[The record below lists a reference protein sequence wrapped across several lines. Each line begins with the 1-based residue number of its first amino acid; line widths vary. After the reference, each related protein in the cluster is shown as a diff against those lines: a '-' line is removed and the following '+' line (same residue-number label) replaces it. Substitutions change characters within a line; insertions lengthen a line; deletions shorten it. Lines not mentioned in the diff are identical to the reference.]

1 MMGTQIRNYAKL
13 MAANNG
19 VTGSN
24 FVLTSILPHGREINL
39 MVDCGIF
46 KEKKDEK
53 YNDSLIFNPRKIDYA
68 FITHVHDDHI
78 GKLPL
83 LMKQGYRGEVYCSSD
98 SKILAP
104 LVLADSQ
111 KIQAI
116 NARRQ
121 RRPAPYE
128 LSHVYEAR
136 RRLVSSRYNKWRILD
151 QNVRYMLLGNGHL
164 QGAAMMLINLRDH
177 NGEEVYFLFTGDL
190 AEDNLFFDVPR
201 IPPKILGLPLN
212 IITEATY
219 GDVNSY
225 EEQEP
230 NFWSEM
236 EKLSRTCTTIVIP
249 TFSLGRE
256 QEMLYNIKCMQK
268 CRVLSKKIEIDV
280 DGRLGIN
287 YTKLFLS
294 GVLNISS
301 HMRDFLPENC
311 NFIESQEERERIMR
325 SSKPKIIITTSGM
338 ATHGPAQFWIPHY
351 VSDKSAAIFF
361 TGYCASGTYGR
372 KLLEAE
378 QGEYFFADNGRLL
391 GQKMATVLQTSE
403 FSKHIRADEE
413 IEFLSKFKNIKS
425 ITYSHGEPE
434 VKDMMAER
442 TFRELGIRKVGVINR
457 KVGFCIGKYG
467 ITKTFETRQ

>member
-1 MMGTQIRNYAKL
+1 MMGTKSRNYAKL

-24 FVLTSILPHGREINL
+24 FVLSSIMSNGRETNL
-39 MVDCGIF
+39 IVDCGIF
-46 KEKKDEK
+46 KDRKDEK
-53 YNDSLIFNPRKIDYA
+53 YNNSLIFYPRKIDYA

-83 LMKQGYRGEVYCSSD
+83 LIKQGYKGEIYCSKD

-116 NARRQ
+116 NAKRQ

-128 LSHVYEAR
+128 LSHVYEVR
-136 RRLVSSRYNKWRILD
+136 RRLVSSKYNKWKILD
-151 QNVRYMLLGNGHL
+151 GNVRYMLLGNGHL
-164 QGAAMMLINLRDH
+164 QGAAMILINLRDH
-177 NGEEVYFLFTGDL
+177 NGEELYFLFTGDL
-190 AEDNLFFDVPR
+190 AEDNLFFDVPL
-201 IPPKILGLPLN
+201 IPPKILRLPLN
-212 IITEATY
+212 IIAESTY

-230 NFWSEM
+230 NFWSYM
-236 EKLSRTCTTIVIP
+236 EKLSRKCKTIVIS

-256 QEMLYNIKCMQK
+256 QEVLYNIKCMQQ
-268 CRVLSKKIEIDV
+268 CGVLSKETNIHV
-280 DGRLGIN
+280 DGRLGIG

-338 ATHGPAQFWIPHY
+338 MTHGPAQFWIPHY
-351 VSDKSAAIFF
+351 VSDKSVAIFI

-372 KLLEAE
+372 KLLETE

-391 GQKMATVLQTSE
+391 GRKMATVIQTSE
-403 FSKHIRADEE
+403 FSKHIRADKE
-413 IEFLSKFKNIKS
+413 IQFLSKFQNIKS
-425 ITYSHGEPE
+425 IIYSHGEPE
-434 VKDMMAER
+434 IKSMMAER
-442 TFRELGIRKVGVINR
+442 TFRELGVKKVGVLSR
-457 KVGFCIGKYG
+457 KVGFYIGQYG
-467 ITKTFETRQ
+467 ITKTYETRQ